1 MPTITNYRRIGIEC
15 ELRKLCFNKLTTAGG
30 PRNKTI
36 LAASAT
42 KGNVSDDPYDTHP
55 WVKAV
60 MEGQDSHT
68 EIIELVFGPLT
79 DTLLRDVVTV
89 ADIASKIDLKAVRE
103 VSGKRSA
110 ITFADWVATF
120 NNKLKPAFQNF
131 RMIAD
136 TRFANLSM
144 KALTATSGSPSR
156 QVNLTIPIGARDSS
170 PATPNRRNVQTHGHH
185 VLMHRTNPD

>member
-1 MPTITNYRRIGIEC
+1 MPAISNYRRIGIEC
-15 ELRKLCFNKLTTAGG
+15 ELRKLCFNRLPASG

-36 LAASAT
+36 LTASAT

-68 EIIELVFGPLT
+68 EIIEVVFGHLT

-156 QVNLTIPIGARDSS
+156 QVNLTIPIGARHSS
-170 PATPNRRNVQTHGHH
+170 PATPDRRNVQTHGYHG
-185 VLMHRTNPD
+185 LMHITNPD